1 MTKKAPRKSVLR
13 GVIDI
18 LSDPVS
24 RSPLASTFAKP
35 KRPYVPENPETL
47 VKPILLTHF
56 QRWAKR
62 AEKFQRPY
70 IGKSKSVM
78 EGLDRNIF
86 AKILASPTRMDA
98 PSRQILP
105 SDLMFKYGLIRNDNN
120 SEKLILSP
128 LLSFSSSKSP
138 PGAKTYIQ
146 ASRSAVLGMENKW
159 KSVLGLMATSQKV
172 LSPHA
177 SLTPSN
183 VGWRSDAYEFLHE
196 TCLTEVIRLFERIE
210 RSKPTTKNLYLLSW
224 DMDAKTPIEL
234 TPQKNIIAKF
244 NIHLLIGL
252 ENAKQLHPNHTSDPS
267 IHITTFGE
275 TNANFLKLLWK
286 LGFMN

>member
-13 GVIDI
+13 GVIHI
-18 LSDPVS
+18 LSESVS
-24 RSPLASTFAKP
+24 CYLPSPSTLVKP
-35 KRPYVPENPETL
+35 RRPYVPESSETL

-62 AEKFQRPY
+62 AEKFHRPN

-78 EGLDRNIF
+78 EGLDKNIF

-105 SDLMFKYGLIRNDNN
+105 SDLMFKYGLLKDGSN
-120 SEKLILSP
+120 SEKSILSP
-128 LLSFSSSKSP
+128 LLSPWVP
-138 PGAKTYIQ
+138 PSGAKTYIQ
-146 ASRSAVLGMENKW
+146 ASKPSLLEMNKKW

-177 SLTPSN
+177 SLTPSG
-183 VGWRSDAYEFLHE
+183 VDWRRNAYEVLSVS
-196 TCLTEVIRLFERIE
+196 CLTEFVRLFERIE
-210 RSKPTTKNLYLLSW
+210 RSKPETKNSYILSW
-224 DMDAKTPIEL
+224 DMSAKTPIEL

-252 ENAKQLHPNHTSDPS
+252 ENAKQLHPNYTSDSS
-267 IHITTFGE
+267 IHITTSGQ
-275 TNANFLKLLWK
+275 TNVNLLKLLWK
-286 LGFMN
+286 LSLMN